1 MQNRFLL
8 KLVSALFD
16 NSQSQVR
23 ESSETFHGVRASE
36 NGLFLYK
43 SNQGD
48 YLLKSRFVDYVLL
61 FSLGG
66 FLSGFNSALILPF
79 LYGFLHLPRRYA
91 VMAHFTYYAEL
102 LPHTEQ
108 VVFHKTSFLGK
119 TRRVFVDIG
128 NLEKIEADAV
138 KGKIYF

>member
-1 MQNRFLL
+1 M
-8 KLVSALFD
+8 SALFD

-23 ESSETFHGVRASE
+23 SDSESFHGVKASE
-36 NGLFLYK
+36 NGLALYK

-48 YLLKSRFVDYVLL
+48 YLLKSRFVDYVMLL
-61 FSLGG
+61 TLGG
-66 FLSGFNSALILPF
+66 FLSGMSTALILPF

-91 VMAHFTYYAEL
+91 VMANFTYYAEL

-108 VVFHKTSFLGK
+108 VVFHKASFLGK
-119 TRRVFVDIG
+119 TRRIFVDIS

-138 KGKIYF
+138 KGKVGV